1 MIRVVIVDDHTI
13 VRRGLLGILAK
24 APDLSVVGEAG
35 GIGQAKQ
42 VITAQLPDVVCCDL
56 KLQDGDGSSL
66 VAWIRDRTGANALVL
81 TTYDEP
87 ALVRSALGAGARGYL
102 LKDVEESL
110 LFDAIRRVASGQT
123 YYATALSTRI
133 SYDLAHDALLT
144 QRELEVIKLAA
155 AGATNTGI
163 GQALGIGEPTVKTYF
178 TRIFAKL
185 GVSSRTQAV
194 VAAIDRGYLDRSAL
208 YHS

>member
-24 APDLSVVGEAG
+24 APDFSIVGEAA
-35 GIGQAKQ
+35 GIAEAKR
-42 VITAQLPDVVCCDL
+42 VIDLQHPDVVCCDL
-56 KLQDGDGSSL
+56 KLADGDGSSL
-66 VAWIRDRTGANALVL
+66 VAWIRDRTHARALVL

-123 YYATALSTRI
+123 YYATALSKGI
-133 SYDLAHDALLT
+133 SRDLDDDLVLT
-144 QRELEVIKLAA
+144 QRELEVLRLAA
-155 AGATNTGI
+155 SGMTNTGI
-163 GQALGIGEPTVKTYF
+163 GQALGIGEPTVKTHLS
-178 TRIFAKL
+178 RIFAKL
-185 GVSSRTQAV
+185 GVSTRTQAV
-194 VAAIDRGYLDRSAL
+194 VMAIDRGYLDRSVI
-208 YHS
+208 YRI